1 MANEFVHIG
10 MGAVV
15 PKGRVILITPPGSTT
30 ATRLLDAAKKSNKY
44 HNATLGKTHRSLIIM
59 DEGYIIMS
67 TISPKTL
74 MRRLNG
80 IDPPAGDD
88 DPDEEITEDEMPDGD
103 DE

>member
-1 MANEFVHIG
+1 MANDFVHIG

-15 PKGRVILITPPGSTT
+15 PKARVIMITPPGSTT
-30 ATRLLDAAKKSNKY
+30 ATRLLDAAKKSNRY
-44 HNATLGKTHRSLIIM
+44 HNATLGKPHRSLVIM

-80 IDPPAGDD
+80 AEPPAADD
-88 DPDEEITEDEMPDGD
+88 DPDEEIVEDETSDGD